1 MIKITFPIA
10 SINRT
15 SLRCMLLLSLIN
27 VQLLVAPWLMAQDS
41 TTSQEVTFSPDA
53 SGPFLGDS
61 VLTQASSSSSTLRSV
76 VDFVSHAPLRV
87 ELSRYD
93 VYKSYAEL
101 FLNQG
106 LAKEARLFESLADLC
121 FEKAELLA
129 ARELY
134 KKSGAQPLNEHWLV

>member
-1 MIKITFPIA
+1 MR
-10 SINRT
+10 N
-15 SLRCMLLLSLIN
+15 
-27 VQLLVAPWLMAQDS
+27 
-41 TTSQEVTFSPDA
+41 EVDY
-53 SGPFLGDS
+53 
-61 VLTQASSSSSTLRSV
+61 
-76 VDFVSHAPLRV
+76 
-87 ELSRYD
+87 ELSRHD
-93 VYKSYAEL
+93 VYASYAEL